1 MVHNDASSAEGTSGS
16 ALNCSMNGYT
26 KMVDDIM
33 SLLLTFITFGISLI
47 GAVLPPDIAKAVKLV
62 YRFVKSSTSWM
73 GFLVAAVYY
82 IGLDLGYGELLCDLS
97 QYNFIVIYWLTYVAE
112 LTFLE
117 LFLPYTI
124 EIPDWF

>member
-1 MVHNDASSAEGTSGS
+1 MATSAEGTSGS
-16 ALNCSMNGYT
+16 ELNCSMNGYT